1 MPVFASED
9 SGLERYLGAEWL
21 KLIPL
26 GDDGA
31 CKAGLQTL
39 CELAL
44 EERRRLGALAR
55 QEAERSM
62 TWEHCTEAL
71 HEMLLGVKE

>member
-1 MPVFASED
+1 MI
-9 SGLERYLGAEWL
+9 GLERYRDAEWL

-39 CELAL
+39 CELPL
-44 EERRRLGALAR
+44 EARRRLGALAR